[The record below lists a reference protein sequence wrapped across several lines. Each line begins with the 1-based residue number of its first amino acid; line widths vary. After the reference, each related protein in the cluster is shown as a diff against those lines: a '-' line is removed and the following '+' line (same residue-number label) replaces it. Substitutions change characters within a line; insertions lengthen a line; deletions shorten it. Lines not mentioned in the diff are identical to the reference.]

1 MRSRAVEFVLK
12 EIMQFSVPIFF
23 NKCKTKKSNW
33 FLNLNNYTQA
43 SKNTSYRNSL
53 KQKYGEIVKPLISH
67 LEPIE
72 GAVKITYTIYR
83 HDGRKFDIGNVG
95 AIVDK
100 FVCDVL
106 VSCNILADDNY
117 DVVKS
122 VEYIW
127 GGIDKDNPRA
137 DVVISKI

>member
-1 MRSRAVEFVLK
+1 MK
-12 EIMQFSVPIFF
+12 FSVPIFF

-53 KQKYGEIVKPLISH
+53 KQKYAEIVRPLISH
-67 LEPIE
+67 LEPID
-72 GAVKITYTIYR
+72 GPVKLTYTIYR
-83 HDGRKFDIGNVG
+83 HDNRKFDIGNVG

-106 VSCNILADDNY
+106 VKSGILADDNY

-127 GGIDKDNPRA
+127 GGVDKDNPRA
-137 DVVISKI
+137 DVEVISI

>member
-1 MRSRAVEFVLK
+1 MK
-12 EIMQFSVPIFF
+12 FSVPIFF

-53 KQKYGEIVKPLISH
+53 KQKYSEIVKPLISH
-67 LEPIE
+67 LKPID
-72 GAVKITYTIYR
+72 GQVKIIYTIYR
-83 HDGRKFDIGNVG
+83 HDNRKFDISNVG
-95 AIVDK
+95 SIVDK

-106 VSCNILADDNY
+106 VKSKILADDNY
-117 DVVKS
+117 DIVKS

-127 GGIDKDNPRA
+127 GGVDKDNPRA
-137 DVVISKI
+137 DVEVIKI